1 MNSEGLSTDRVS
13 NLEDWEFI
21 NWPSCLMTSD
31 HLTINCVDMRTRT
44 SREQTLIRFST
55 QEDEVPT
62 VIENCD
68 SFEGQFHLKMSN
80 FRQDSL

>member
-1 MNSEGLSTDRVS
+1 
-13 NLEDWEFI
+13 
-21 NWPSCLMTSD
+21 
-31 HLTINCVDMRTRT
+31 LTMNCVDMGTWT

-55 QEDEVPT
+55 QEDEAPT

-68 SFEGQFHLKMSN
+68 SFEGQFDLKMSN